1 MNLTQ
6 ITITQHCLETLF
18 LPILLYFSPEIDTE
32 TLRNAFAPFGEISD
46 CRVVKDMATNKSKGY
61 GFCSFVKKTD
71 AQSAIDT
78 MNGQWLGSRS
88 IRTNWA
94 TRKPPAP
101 HNGYAAIGDK
111 NKLEYDDMFNRSSAT
126 NFTVYCGGISDSDEE
141 SIRRVFCQYGR
152 IMEIRY
158 FKDKG
163 YAFIRYDNKESA
175 CSAIVAA
182 HCTDIDGQNVKCSWG
197 KENPGS
203 SNPTSMPMN
212 QVASNANT
220 SNSNG
225 ALTSR
230 LGIPGQNPGA
240 GSVMMPGG
248 NPAASGGY
256 QGAVA
261 WDPQQM
267 QAAQLA
273 AAAAQNPAAAQQYYA
288 QQQYYAYMYSPQYMQ
303 QMQQQQ
309 AAAQQQYYAQQQ
321 AAAGYPPGANSNNQ
335 GGQPPYPGGYGPPQ
349 SH

>member
-1 MNLTQ
+1 
-6 ITITQHCLETLF
+6 
-18 LPILLYFSPEIDTE
+18 
-32 TLRNAFAPFGEISD
+32 
-46 CRVVKDMATNKSKGY
+46 MATNKSKGY

-101 HNGYAAIGDK
+101 HNGYVPMGDK
-111 NKLEYDDMFNRSSAT
+111 NKLDYEDMFNRSSGT
-126 NFTVYCGGISDSDEE
+126 NFTVYCGGISESDEN
-141 SIRRVFCQYGR
+141 SIRRVFSQYGR

-175 CSAIVAA
+175 CSAIVAV

-203 SNPTSMPMN
+203 SNPATNMQMSQGVLPVN
-212 QVASNANT
+212 S
-220 SNSNG
+220 SNSTNG
-225 ALTSR
+225 ALTQGR
-230 LGIPGQNPGA
+230 LGIPGQTPGA
-240 GSVMMPGG
+240 NPVMMPGAV
-248 NPAASGGY
+248 NPVAPGGY
-256 QGAVA
+256 PGAVA

-273 AAAAQNPAAAQQYYA
+273 AGGQGPTAAQQYYA
-288 QQQYYAYMYSPQYMQ
+288 QQQQQYYAAYMYNPQYMQ
-303 QMQQQQ
+303 MQQA
-309 AAAQQQYYAQQQ
+309 AAAQQQYFAQQQ
-321 AAAGYPPGANSNNQ
+321 AAAYVPGVGGNGNQ
-335 GGQPPYPGGYGPPQ
+335 GGQPTYPAGYGPPQ